1 MGRIQWKFI
10 KVHILRTHKDT
21 NHAGSTAV
29 GGFCVALHPSSV
41 DLELWERSWGDSD
54 DGCGDEISGRQAVSS
69 HGKQWLLSYSCHTL
83 VLVKSDQ
90 IGSSRSRCPLAE
102 PWGLF
107 GTLDGGSY
115 ELNSSGR
122 YHQACCFLDLFSS
135 LLRFPESCKTTSVL
149 SLECLL
155 TCITAYS
162 THVKS
167 LTDVDISLHL
177 LLYTSGWHLAC
188 LKDGLNIFDMS
199 FKNHPRSCYSQG
211 VCSFQPRV
219 PKRGSDEMG

>member
-1 MGRIQWKFI
+1 M
-10 KVHILRTHKDT
+10 
-21 NHAGSTAV
+21 
-29 GGFCVALHPSSV
+29 
-41 DLELWERSWGDSD
+41 
-54 DGCGDEISGRQAVSS
+54 
-69 HGKQWLLSYSCHTL
+69 
-83 VLVKSDQ
+83 
-90 IGSSRSRCPLAE
+90 
-102 PWGLF
+102 
-107 GTLDGGSY
+107 
-115 ELNSSGR
+115 SGR

-211 VCSFQPRV
+211 VCSFQPGV
-219 PKRGSDEMG
+219 PKRGSDEWDNFLGNSIQDDLSNVCTLGIAWDTFRG